1 MTLEIPADVIAAEN
15 KAVAG
20 LFGQDNPNPA
30 LGIPD
35 SIPDAPADQGADGAA
50 ERPLS
55 IREQIA
61 ERAKAARNAPA
72 EETTQTEMGEYVPP
86 FLRRQQEA
94 ADAEAAD
101 TAREEEE
108 ARRTSEAPKTYTL
121 KVRGNDVPVSSRD
134 ELMQLAEVDAEDA
147 STFTDAALIKLAQK
161 QMAANAILDEAKQ
174 AKKSARI
181 ADRADEG
188 DTSPDPSAQD
198 DDETPPARQP
208 NQQDEHR
215 KVIEAI
221 QFGDPEEAGVALR
234 DYLHRGVNEALTR
247 NQIDNRVSAVET
259 MIESATRTFEEANAD
274 LVADEDFADLLYNK
288 HLVAEFKKDL
298 RAAGLPQERID
309 ATLGNHISKA
319 MQAYIAVAA
328 DGRVKLRTPDRMLA
342 DAAASMRTKYNRP
355 APNRERAPTAAA
367 TPGHDR
373 IAAKRSLVSQPSRA
387 SVPQSTAVQ
396 KNGQTPA
403 ARSGVVSKMRA
414 QRGQGG

>member
-35 SIPDAPADQGADGAA
+35 SIPDAPADQGADGPA

-174 AKKSARI
+174 
-181 ADRADEG
+181 
-188 DTSPDPSAQD
+188 
-198 DDETPPARQP
+198 
-208 NQQDEHR
+208 
-215 KVIEAI
+215 
-221 QFGDPEEAGVALR
+221 
-234 DYLHRGVNEALTR
+234 RG
-247 NQIDNRVSAVET
+247 
-259 MIESATRTFEEANAD
+259 
-274 LVADEDFADLLYNK
+274 
-288 HLVAEFKKDL
+288 
-298 RAAGLPQERID
+298 
-309 ATLGNHISKA
+309 
-319 MQAYIAVAA
+319 
-328 DGRVKLRTPDRMLA
+328 
-342 DAAASMRTKYNRP
+342 
-355 APNRERAPTAAA
+355 
-367 TPGHDR
+367 
-373 IAAKRSLVSQPSRA
+373 
-387 SVPQSTAVQ
+387 
-396 KNGQTPA
+396 
-403 ARSGVVSKMRA
+403 
-414 QRGQGG
+414 